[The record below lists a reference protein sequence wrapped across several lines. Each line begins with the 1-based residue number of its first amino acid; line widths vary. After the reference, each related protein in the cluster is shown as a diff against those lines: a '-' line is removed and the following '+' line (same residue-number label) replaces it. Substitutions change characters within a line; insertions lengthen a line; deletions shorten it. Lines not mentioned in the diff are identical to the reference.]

1 MPRRNKNA
9 GKVYPVSYKQ
19 YARLLGL
26 TPMQR
31 VKIYKFIM
39 KGGVTK

>member
-1 MPRRNKNA
+1 MGRKNRNA
-9 GKVYPVSYKQ
+9 GKVYPVSFKQ
-19 YARLLGL
+19 YANLLGL
-26 TPMQR
+26 SPIQR